1 MTILVDGHNLIG
13 QMAGLRL
20 DDPDDEEKLMT
31 RLRAYRARTGQ
42 PIVVYFDAGMAY
54 QSPARRSN
62 GGISIRWAG
71 TGRRADDLIARDVSR
86 HPNPRELTV
95 VTSDRALQTKVRL
108 GGAQVVDAAAFAA
121 ELNRPA
127 GAKRRSKA
135 HRRSVSGRRG
145 ADDDSRHLTEAEVR
159 TWLAIMGRRHE
170 H

>member
-13 QMAGLRL
+13 QMTGLRL
-20 DDPDDEEKLMT
+20 DDPDDEEKLMI
-31 RLRAYRARTGQ
+31 RLRAYRARTGK
-42 PIVVYFDAGMAY
+42 PIVVYFDAGLEY
-54 QSPARRSN
+54 QTPTRRSA

-71 TGRRADDLIARDVSR
+71 SGRRADDLIARDVSR

-108 GGAQVVDAAAFAA
+108 GGARIMDAAAFAA
-121 ELNRPA
+121 ELNRTA
-127 GAKRRSKA
+127 GARRKSKANRRSA
-135 HRRSVSGRRG
+135 SVRRG
-145 ADDDSRHLTEAEVR
+145 ADRDNRYLTEAEVR